1 MTKFNVPHVQ
11 TVLKITQS
19 PVQTRFSR
27 LEQSQSWNFMKC
39 AVIKI
44 TANLG
49 RTPPQI
55 FDRMGIDNHFWP
67 TSQRKVFKIGGR
79 CTILSAAILT
89 LGWFSAVLAQCGVE
103 FQKKYFISMF
113 LGTYLNYDSKTIF
126 FLPCTQWAPEWR
138 KAKNSQITSNQV
150 KSYTVPVQPYGG
162 RNFFFF
168 TTWDVRTG
176 RAFEITNKIR
186 ISQIHQLTGFESTNN
201 PCS

>member
-1 MTKFNVPHVQ
+1 MTRFNVPHVQ

-79 CTILSAAILT
+79 CTIWSAVILT
-89 LGWFSAVLAQCGVE
+89 LGWFSAVLAHCGVE
-103 FQKKYFISMF
+103 FQKNKFISMF
-113 LGTYLNYDSKTIF
+113 LGTYLNYDSKTKFFSHAHSGLQSDGKQKTVKSRQIRSKATLCRYSPMVDAIF
-126 FLPCTQWAPEWR
+126 FSLPPG
-138 KAKNSQITSNQV
+138 TSGQV
-150 KSYTVPVQPYGG
+150 GLLKSPIKSPYH
-162 RNFFFF
+162 
-168 TTWDVRTG
+168 
-176 RAFEITNKIR
+176 KI
-186 ISQIHQLTGFESTNN
+186 IA
-201 PCS
+201 